1 LSAEDLAEFLL
12 SGWWGAILRMKVTR
26 SPEPL
31 ERFTAIA
38 FGMVFGRSR

>member
-12 SGWWGAILRMKVTR
+12 SGWRGAILRMKVTR

-31 ERFTAIA
+31 ERFKAIA
-38 FGMVFGRSR
+38 FAMVFEGNR